1 MSLLQVHKNEEV
13 TNNLD
18 GIFSDIYYYILT
30 FQEQFRMYKILK
42 LTGRL
47 SKFMY
52 MTPAITKGAKLK

>member
-18 GIFSDIYYYILT
+18 GKFFDVLT

>member
-18 GIFSDIYYYILT
+18 GKFFDIYYVLT